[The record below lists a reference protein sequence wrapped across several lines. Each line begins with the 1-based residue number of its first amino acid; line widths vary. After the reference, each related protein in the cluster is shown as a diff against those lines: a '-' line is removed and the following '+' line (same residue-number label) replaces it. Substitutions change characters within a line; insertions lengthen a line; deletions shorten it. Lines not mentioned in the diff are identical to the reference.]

1 MNKEIIRYQRELK
14 KHLQCG
20 MHIRKK
26 LLSQF
31 RDSLSSFLEENPE
44 PNYEQLIT
52 AFGPPEEMANILMEA
67 VPTSEQLRYRRN
79 NKLVKILYGFVAVLF
94 IMFALYVFYMKE
106 FTIVTVESDVH
117 PVYSTATSEENT
129 Q

>member
-14 KHLQCG
+14 EHLQCC

-31 RDSLSSFLEENPE
+31 RDSLSGFLEENPE

-79 NKLVKILYGFVAVLF
+79 NKLVKILCGFAAVLF

-106 FTIVTVESDVH
+106 FTVVQFYDTVIPDNVI
-117 PVYSTATSEENT
+117 STQEGK
-129 Q
+129 